1 MIPPGNPVQ
10 NVFQFLNAAFPKLAA
25 LRRGHW
31 MPKQLPASDN
41 RFALGCCVYEVI
53 DATTQF

>member
-1 MIPPGNPVQ
+1 MIPPANPVQ
-10 NVFQFLNAAFPKLAA
+10 NVSQFKNAAFSKLAA

-41 RFALGCCVYEVI
+41 SFALVCCVYEVI